1 MSVTGWLRFLSS
13 LLYRTISKGKTIQVN
28 MEIKVGKSNNNNNS
42 VPIKQISISKIRT
55 HPFNLHLSNPD
66 CHGKIGRLTSA
77 NTDDMTF
84 HNMPEVAQRNT

>member
-28 MEIKVGKSNNNNNS
+28 MKIKVGKNNNNNNS

-66 CHGKIGRLTSA
+66 CHGKIGSYISK
-77 NTDDMTF
+77 
-84 HNMPEVAQRNT
+84 